1 MLEEAEIVKLAL
13 ILTTTCCLG

>member
-1 MLEEAEIVKLAL
+1 MLEEAEIVKLTL